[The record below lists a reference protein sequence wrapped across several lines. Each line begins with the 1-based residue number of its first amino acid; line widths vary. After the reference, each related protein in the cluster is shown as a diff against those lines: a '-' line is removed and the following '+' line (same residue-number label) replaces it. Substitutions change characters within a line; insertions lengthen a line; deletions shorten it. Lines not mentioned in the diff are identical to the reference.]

1 MNNDNN
7 VKVLDELN
15 KGCCM
20 GTDSLKFIL
29 DKVDNDDFRE
39 LIEKQYDMY
48 DEISNKINEM
58 YDSYSDDKPNETSTM
73 NKVMIWSSI
82 QMSTFGDDS
91 TSKLAEMLIQGTE
104 MGIVEGRK
112 LLNHKEMD
120 DKIKKLINKYIG
132 EQEKFIEKLKKY
144 L

>member
-20 GTDSLKFIL
+20 GIDSLKFIL
-29 DKVDNDDFRE
+29 DKVDNDDFSE

-82 QMSTFGDDS
+82 QMSTLGDDS

>member
-15 KGCCM
+15 KGCYM
-20 GTDSLKFIL
+20 GIDSLKCIL
-29 DKVDNDDFRE
+29 DKVENNDFRE

-48 DEISNKINEM
+48 EEISNKINEI
-58 YDSYSDDKPNETSTM
+58 YDSYSDEKPDETSTM

-82 QMSTFGDDS
+82 QMNTLGDDS

-120 DKIKKLINKYIG
+120 DKIKKLVNKYIG
-132 EQEKFIEKLKKY
+132 EQEKFIERLKKY

>member
-48 DEISNKINEM
+48 NEISNKINEM

-82 QMSTFGDDS
+82 QMSTLGDDS